1 MSQYVSRCL
10 KMSDDVMKCLKMSG
24 GIASFKSKGKRC
36 VLKDAPLRNEVAFI
50 FPNNIYQQVKLVF
63 VCCHFQLP
71 LTQILFC

>member
-36 VLKDAPLRNEVAFI
+36 VLKDAPLRNEVAFYI
-50 FPNNIYQQVKLVF
+50 SK
-63 VCCHFQLP
+63 
-71 LTQILFC
+71 